1 MIQRERS
8 LVEESNQSSFVFDL
22 NFFEH
27 ISAVGVV
34 VAVVVVVDVLQ
45 SQGKE
50 EDESYL

>member
-1 MIQRERS
+1 

-22 NFFEH
+22 IFIRTYFA
-27 ISAVGVV
+27 IG
-34 VAVVVVVDVLQ
+34 VVVVVVVVAVLQ